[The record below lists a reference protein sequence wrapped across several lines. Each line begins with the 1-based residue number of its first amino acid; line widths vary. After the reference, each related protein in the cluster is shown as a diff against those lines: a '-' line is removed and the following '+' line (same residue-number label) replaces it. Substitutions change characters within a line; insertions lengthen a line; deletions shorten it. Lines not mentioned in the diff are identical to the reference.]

1 MAPVGADLLHES
13 VSLANFKNELKD
25 SAKKIHNFSTAP

>member
-1 MAPVGADLLHES
+1 MAPVGANLLHVS

-25 SAKKIHNFSTAP
+25 SGKENA